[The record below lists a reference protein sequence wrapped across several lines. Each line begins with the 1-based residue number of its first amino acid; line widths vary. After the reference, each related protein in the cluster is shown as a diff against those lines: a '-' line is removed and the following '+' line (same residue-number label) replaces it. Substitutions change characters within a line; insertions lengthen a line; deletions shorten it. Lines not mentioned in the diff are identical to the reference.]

1 MTTSGANMPSPRGGT
16 LWALESHP
24 VVHTFSKG
32 STHIHGHG
40 KVARFAARM
49 ALHYSDP
56 LPTS

>member
-1 MTTSGANMPSPRGGT
+1 MPSPRGGT

-56 LPTS
+56 LPRS